1 MLHTLCKDLGVQ
13 ERYFSTEE
21 KKVSAGVMVLF
32 TPIPLLQRAGS
43 PLLSATHR
51 GPHAQSSLI
60 NAVLLKKNW

>member
-1 MLHTLCKDLGVQ
+1 MY
-13 ERYFSTEE
+13 RR

-43 PLLSATHR
+43 PLLGATHR
-51 GPHAQSSLI
+51 GPHAQSSMI